1 MAALAALRD
10 DATRTADHGELP
22 GEAVVPVPELD
33 DEAILGVLCDLFAR
47 RTQVAFGER
56 LDWWI
61 ETLQCDLAPQAAA
74 GVALTAIS
82 KWPFDQRA
90 GAAGVEALRTEL
102 VSRARMLL
110 ARPAHDGSL

>member
-1 MAALAALRD
+1 MVALAALRD

-22 GEAVVPVPELD
+22 GEAVVTIPQLD
-33 DEAILGVLCDLFAR
+33 DEAIIGVLCDLFAR

-90 GAAGVEALRTEL
+90 GAAGVAALRTEL
-102 VSRARMLL
+102 VARARMLL
-110 ARPAHDGSL
+110 ARAAREGAL